1 MNQADIDRMYAEI
14 RVEKQKFDDAV
25 AQFQAPKPAMEAEL
39 QTLKEELPRLL
50 AGVVLGEVPKSK
62 VQQAKR
68 RMKEIKEFL
77 EDFKLIEEGKGFET
91 YEARINSK
99 GRKVSNDERKVQR
112 YEALKQRFIKKPNL
126 YYEKELFSE
135 AEVLGRLDEAK
146 EFLADLRKSK

>member
-14 RVEKQKFDDAV
+14 RVEGQKLKDTV

-62 VQQAKR
+62 VLQAKR
-68 RMKEIKEFL
+68 RIKEIKEFL

-91 YEARINSK
+91 YEARIGNK
-99 GRKVSNDERKVQR
+99 GRKVSNDE
-112 YEALKQRFIKKPNL
+112 
-126 YYEKELFSE
+126 
-135 AEVLGRLDEAK
+135 
-146 EFLADLRKSK
+146 